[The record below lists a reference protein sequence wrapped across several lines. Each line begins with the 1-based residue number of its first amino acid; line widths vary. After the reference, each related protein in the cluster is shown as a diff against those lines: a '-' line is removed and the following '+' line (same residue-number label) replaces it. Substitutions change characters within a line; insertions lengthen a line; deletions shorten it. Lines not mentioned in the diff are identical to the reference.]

1 MEIIESKQREQLIQL
16 YYASKCAKSK
26 ECLCKNNECNKYFF
40 GHIMHCR
47 EKECTIS
54 QCISSRNIFSHFYE
68 KYYTKKYVLVFL
80 GKLKQNTPACGR
92 GHAFAGHF
100 MAAAAI

>member
-54 QCISSRNIFSHFYE
+54 QCISSRNIFSHFNDC
-68 KYYTKKYVLVFL
+68 KNKLCVVCIPVKKYIIKDKEKDAINILL
-80 GKLKQNTPACGR
+80 SLKNNN
-92 GHAFAGHF
+92 
-100 MAAAAI
+100 I